1 MSKEEYLDH
10 VFNNNVT
17 YDGVIKEILNDG
29 AEKVSEP
36 ELLVLLLGARG
47 SDSSLKLIHRLLK
60 KYNCST
66 LSLCKAEDEEILG
79 VEGMNTEI
87 LAKVRAIG
95 AMSSYINFS
104 TAYRTIN
111 LSVPSDIKFLLSPK
125 LGFIKHVEYYA
136 IFMNRKHELIKYVK
150 ISQGGY
156 TQAIIDKQLVLRE
169 ALLCNAYYVTIAH
182 NQPDGITEPSD
193 EELRQTLDL
202 ADACETIGII
212 FYDHVVIED
221 GLAYYSYR
229 LKDKL

>member
-1 MSKEEYLDH
+1 MSKDEYLDH

-17 YDGVIKEILNDG
+17 YDGVIEKILNDG

-47 SDSSLKLIHRLLK
+47 SNSSKLIHRLMK
-60 KYNCST
+60 KYNCNT

-79 VEGMNTEI
+79 VEGMNTET

-95 AMSSYINFS
+95 AMSSCINFS
-104 TAYRTIN
+104 TTYRTTN
-111 LSVPSDIKFLLSPK
+111 LTVPSSIKCLLSPK

-136 IFMNRKHELIKYVK
+136 IFMNRKHDLIKYVK

-156 TQAIIDKQLVLRE
+156 SQAIIDKQLVLRE
-169 ALLCNAYYVTIAH
+169 ALLCNAHYVTIAH
-182 NQPDGITEPSD
+182 NQPDGIMEPSD
-193 EELRQTLDL
+193 DDLRQTLEL
-202 ADACETIGII
+202 AKACETIGIV